1 MLAAQLE
8 SQNGSTMTD
17 TLVVLFV
24 ALRRR
29 RRRRDRLATEAEVEE
44 GLRTIKLLGA
54 EQASKRV

>member
-1 MLAAQLE
+1 
-8 SQNGSTMTD
+8 MTD

-24 ALRRR
+24 ALRRRR

-54 EQASKRV
+54 EQASKRVEGTQCAHQTCR